1 MRSCL
6 LAILL
11 CENPIDYAWT
21 GALPAIELVVPS
33 MVPCCTRLCLPSDGP
48 YPESH
53 TAGGGG
59 ERRGRPS
66 LGDEAIAS
74 NFGIADRKSS
84 C

>member
-33 MVPCCTRLCLPSDGP
+33 MVPYTSRLRLLGDALTDAMIVK
-48 YPESH
+48 EE
-53 TAGGGG
+53 AGA
-59 ERRGRPS
+59 ELHVLSAAKPS
-66 LGDEAIAS
+66 LA
-74 NFGIADRKSS
+74 